1 VTPQRKEDH
10 SIVAVIDDDKDVR
23 DALADL
29 LQSVGLRAELFASVQ
44 EFLDRAVPS
53 RPACLVLDVRL
64 PVRSGLDF
72 QQDLIREAVKL
83 PVVFISGHAD
93 IPSSVRAMK
102 AGAIEFL
109 TKPVRPQEL
118 LDAIQLAI
126 AKDRSQRE
134 SDRIVAETQRRFA
147 VLTAREREVMVRVV
161 LGHANK
167 RIAAELGISE
177 GTVKLHRGQVMRK
190 MQVQSL
196 VELVR
201 MADKLVPPG
210 SNRSPMTKV

>member
-134 SDRIVAETQRRFA
+134 SDRIFAETQRRFA

-210 SNRSPMTKV
+210 SNRAPMTKV

>member
-1 VTPQRKEDH
+1 MTPRRKEDH
-10 SIVAVIDDDKDVR
+10 SVVAVIDDDEDVR

-29 LQSVGLRAELFASVQ
+29 LQSVGLQAELFASVQ
-44 EFLDRAVPS
+44 EFLDRDVPS

-72 QQDLIREAVKL
+72 QQDLVREAVKL

-126 AKDRSQRE
+126 AKDRAQRE
-134 SDRIVAETQRRFA
+134 SDRVVAETQERFA

-161 LGHANK
+161 LGRSNK
-167 RIAAELGISE
+167 HIAAELGISE

-201 MADKLVPPG
+201 MADKLILPR
-210 SNRSPMTKV
+210 SNCPPMTKV